1 MLRPDTFALT
11 ALLALL
17 TALGP
22 VSTDMYLPS
31 LPEIG
36 RVLGASIAHVQLTIS
51 VYLAAFAVGQLLYGP
66 ISDRLG
72 RKPVLISSLV
82 LYSAASLGCA
92 AAATIELL
100 IAARA
105 LQAFGGAGVIV
116 VARAIVRDL
125 YEGPRAGRELS
136 IMGTIMGVAPIVA
149 PVVGGLVQT
158 AFGWRANFAL
168 ALAFGLVACIIVWKK
183 LPETLRQ
190 RSGVPLSLP
199 GMMRAYAA
207 FARSRVFVAHLAL
220 VSLSYAGLFAWLSGA
235 SFVLQDLYGLTAF
248 EFGFAFAGGSLGY
261 VVGTALAARLVVRQ
275 GLDPV
280 IGLGSCALAL
290 GGLAMVAGV
299 ALEWSW
305 VFAMVLPIALYLTG
319 LGLTLPQGIAG
330 ALSPFAERAGAA
342 SSVLGFV
349 QQSCAALLGVVV
361 GHLLGRSAWPLA
373 AAIAAMGCL
382 TILVW
387 TFTRGARGAKSAR

>member
-36 RVLGASIAHVQLTIS
+36 RLLGASIAHVQLTIS
-51 VYLAAFAVGQLLYGP
+51 VYLAFFAVGQIVYGP
-66 ISDRLG
+66 VSDRLG
-72 RKPVLISSLV
+72 RKPVLMGSLI

-105 LQAFGGAGVIV
+105 MQALGGAGVIV

-136 IMGTIMGVAPIVA
+136 MMGTIMGIAPIVA
-149 PVVGGLVQT
+149 PVVGGLMQT
-158 AFGWRANFAL
+158 VFGWRANFAL
-168 ALAFGLVACIIVWKK
+168 ALAFGLIACAIVWRK

-190 RSGVPLSLP
+190 RAEMPLSLV
-199 GMMRAYAA
+199 GMLRTYGV
-207 FARSRVFVAHLAL
+207 FARSRVFLAHLAL
-220 VSLSYAGLFAWLSGA
+220 VTLSYAGLFAWLSGA

-261 VVGTALAARLVVRQ
+261 VLGTTLATRLVVRY
-275 GLDPV
+275 GLDRV
-280 IGLGSCALAL
+280 IGLGSLALAL

-299 ALEWSW
+299 VLQWSW
-305 VFAMVLPIALYLTG
+305 AFAMVLPIALYLTG

-349 QQSCAALLGVVV
+349 QQTFAALLGVAL
-361 GHLLGRSAWPLA
+361 GHLLGDSAWPLA

-387 TFTRGARGAKSAR
+387 ALTRAARTAKLAK